1 MRFTLKNKLYDL
13 QTIKKII
20 PVSLT
25 QIVRCFRNEPSEHF
39 YLFSNCLNGEIALVT
54 GGYKGIGLS
63 IASILL
69 RNGAKVII
77 TGRNESEL
85 KVVCES
91 FSNPNISF
99 MKWDISETENVAS
112 YYSIAES
119 IFGKISILVNNAGV
133 TTNGKRRLSFAD
145 MDDEHIHY
153 VHGINTLGTRTMCTS
168 FVNRYEKGVIL
179 NIISNTSMLP
189 AKDAYFT
196 SKWAIRSFTEA
207 YAKDCQKDGKSIVV
221 CGLCPGPVKTDMS
234 FGANTS
240 LYRSLIPNRRIGL
253 PEEIAEL
260 AFRQILYAAKYGVG
274 NGQIIICDGGEI
286 LN

>member
-1 MRFTLKNKLYDL
+1 M
-13 QTIKKII
+13 
-20 PVSLT
+20 
-25 QIVRCFRNEPSEHF
+25 
-39 YLFSNCLNGEIALVT
+39 NGEIALVT

-63 IASILL
+63 IADLLL

-77 TGRNESEL
+77 TGRNENEL
-85 KVVCES
+85 KTVCDS

-99 MKWDISETENVAS
+99 MKWDISETGNAAK
-112 YYSIAES
+112 YFSIADL
-119 IFGKISILVNNAGV
+119 IYGKISILVNNAGV
-133 TTNGKRRLSFAD
+133 TTKGERRLSFAD
-145 MDDEHIHY
+145 MDDEHVHY
-153 VHGINTLGTRTMCTS
+153 VHGINSLGTRTMCTS
-168 FVNRYEKGVIL
+168 FANIYKKGVIL

-207 YAKDCQKDGKSIVV
+207 FAKDCQNDGKRIVV
-221 CGLCPGPVKTDMS
+221 CGLCPGPVKTDMT
-234 FGANTS
+234 FGANSS

-253 PEEIAEL
+253 PEEVAEL
-260 AFRQILYAAKYGVG
+260 AFRQILSATKYGVG